1 MAPTSERIAYR
12 LRPGTPHDEGLLKDM
27 LIEAVCWRPGGPRHA
42 REEVFS
48 NPALARYV
56 EGWGRPGD
64 AAVVALDPDSGER
77 VGAAWYRLMPP
88 EDPGYGFVDSTTPE
102 VSIAVIPE
110 RRGTGVGKALLRA
123 MMNTARS
130 DGFAALSLAVEE
142 DNPAISLYERA
153 GFRKLFS
160 TEGAWTMRVDLPGS
174 MNAAP
179 AEQVLTLTLLGERLA
194 VCRLDAA
201 AEVPGW
207 AMAGPLFSVTRTA
220 DELSVVCPE
229 GLVPDRV
236 RCEKGW
242 RVFELEGPFEF
253 SEVGILSA
261 VAAPLAEAGIG
272 IFAVS
277 TFDTD
282 YVLVKED
289 RVGVAADALQRQG
302 HEVRGLPAKEA

>member
-1 MAPTSERIAYR
+1 LAPTSERIAYR
-12 LRPGTPHDEGLLKDM
+12 LRPGTPDDESFLWDM
-27 LIEAVCWRPGGPRHA
+27 LIEAVCWRPGGPRPP

-64 AAVVALDPDSGER
+64 AAVVALAPDSGER
-77 VGAAWYRLMPP
+77 IGAAWYRLMPP
-88 EDPGYGFVDSTTPE
+88 EDPGYGFVDSVTPE
-102 VSIAVIPE
+102 ISIAVVRE
-110 RRGTGVGKALLRA
+110 RRGAGVGRALLRA
-123 MMNTARS
+123 MMDTARS
-130 DGFAALSLAVEE
+130 EGFAALSLAVEE

-153 GFRKLFS
+153 GFRKLFP
-160 TEGAWTMRVDLPGS
+160 TGGAWTMRVDLPGS
-174 MNAAP
+174 TNPAP
-179 AEQVLTLTLLGERLA
+179 PKPVLTLTLLEEQLA

-207 AMAGPLFSVTRTA
+207 ATAGPLFSVTRTA

-229 GLVPDRV
+229 GLVPDGV
-236 RCEKGW
+236 KCEKGW

-261 VAAPLAEAGIG
+261 VAAPLAEAGVG

-282 YVLVKED
+282 YVLVKEE
-289 RVGVAADALQRQG
+289 RVGVAADALQGQG
-302 HEVRGLPAKEA
+302 HEVRGLPAKEV